1 MNGTMSA
8 KGGELKFSI
17 GDPKENRLAQRRR
30 DTEDIN
36 VMMNDILRTELF
48 SGVGSMKVELGYFS
62 DCKEAFLKQTFSLA

>member
-17 GDPKENRLAQRRR
+17 GDPKENRLAQMRR
-30 DTEDIN
+30 DAEDIN
-36 VMMNDILRTELF
+36 VMNDILRTELF